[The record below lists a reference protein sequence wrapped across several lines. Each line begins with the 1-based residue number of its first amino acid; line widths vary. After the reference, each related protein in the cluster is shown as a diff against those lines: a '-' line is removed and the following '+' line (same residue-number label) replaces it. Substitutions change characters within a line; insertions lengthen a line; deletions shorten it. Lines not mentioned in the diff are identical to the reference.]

1 VSLLAL
7 ASCAFIDVRLLRW
20 LYVPSINVDGNFEL
34 EHLAMKDPLS
44 DVSLSNGEGFMVEQS
59 QFLYHLGFSVDSKEV
74 RYKKVLYISKLTF
87 MA

>member
-1 VSLLAL
+1 LGEKPQSVSLFTS
-7 ASCAFIDVRLLRW
+7 ASYAFVDVCTLRW

-59 QFLYHLGFSVDSKEV
+59 QFLYHLGFSMDTKEV
-74 RYKKVLYISKLTF
+74 RLT
-87 MA
+87 